1 MIKLTKKE
9 IEGLQVVGPRVL
21 IKPNRKI
28 DEIYINNGDKLYFDP
43 TFNPE
48 QHAPVTGEVIK
59 VCTHAR
65 AQEILG
71 FTPTIEAKIGDNA
84 IFGYIAAS
92 MSLDPRVERNIID
105 ENGQIYFWINYHDLI
120 AIIRGE
126 ERFPVNHWHIV
137 EPVQINHNTIIELPD
152 HLKRKESLKL
162 AKVLMAPKYRVE
174 YATDRISHGEIAN
187 PGTYI
192 LVDKHGIQN
201 FEHEIHRSFMG
212 RSKPLSIV
220 AQRDIMAIIPETLIN
235 KINE

>member
-9 IEGLQVVGPRVL
+9 IDGLHVVGPRVL
-21 IKPNRKI
+21 IKPNRKL
-28 DEIYINNGDKLYFDP
+28 DEIYLTTGNTLYFDP

-48 QHAPVTGEVIK
+48 MHAPVTGTIMK
-59 VCTHAR
+59 VCKHAK

-71 FTPTIEAKIGDNA
+71 FTPVIEAQEGDNA

-105 ENGQIYFWINYHDLI
+105 EDGQLYFWINYHDLI
-120 AIIRGE
+120 AVIRGE
-126 ERFPVNHWHIV
+126 DRFPVNHWHIV
-137 EPVQINHNTIIELPD
+137 EPVSISPKTIVELPD
-152 HLKRKESLKL
+152 HLKRKESLKI

-187 PGTYI
+187 PGTYV

-201 FEHEIHRSFMG
+201 FEHDIHRSFMG
-212 RSKPLSIV
+212 RNKPLSIV
-220 AQRDIMAIIPETLIN
+220 AQRDIMAIIPEELIN